1 MFRIYTKKLIFCN
14 FYKELFIYFLDLDLD
29 LLDFLDFERLDL
41 APPLE
46 LERERDLRPPLERER
61 ERDFLLLERDFFFFP
76 PDIIE
81 PIADIFCISS

>member
-1 MFRIYTKKLIFCN
+1 M
-14 FYKELFIYFLDLDLD
+14 D
-29 LLDFLDFERLDL
+29 LLDFLDLDLERLDL